1 MTPVSLKWIR
11 IALLNLCIVALI
23 GVVLRYKIA
32 FSLPFIDQKH
42 LLQGHSNFAFTGWVT
57 QTLMILMVSFLKK
70 QGIEIAFKKYKWIL
84 ITNLIGAYGT
94 LMAYL
99 SEGNGPFSIFF
110 STISILTGYVFAFV
124 FWRDLNRINK
134 KMASRYWF
142 KAALIFNIISS
153 FGTFA
158 LTYMIATHSL
168 KQATY
173 LSSVYFFLHF
183 QYNGWFLFACGG
195 LLINK
200 LYALKIISELNKAI
214 FFLFVSACLPTYFL
228 SVPWLPIP
236 TWAFIIVAL
245 AAVAQIVAWVWL
257 IVFISKHHIQF
268 DSEISHFGK
277 ILLRLAAIAFTI
289 KIILQLGSIY
299 PPLGKIAF
307 GFRPIIIGYLHL
319 VLLGVI
325 TIFLLGFIVSN
336 KYIILNKKSSF
347 GIATFVC
354 GIILNEGL
362 LLNQGIFAM
371 KYENVPYI
379 NEFLLS
385 AAIVMFFGIS
395 LMTLNQFKK
404 NNIPIT

>member
-11 IALLNLCIVALI
+11 IALINLCIVALI
-23 GVVLRYKIA
+23 GVILRYKIA

-57 QTLMILMVSFLKK
+57 ETLMILMVSFLRK
-70 QGIEIAFKKYKWIL
+70 QGIENSFQKYKWIL
-84 ITNLIGAYGT
+84 IFNLIGAYGT
-94 LMAYL
+94 LLAYL

-110 STISILTGYVFAFV
+110 STVSILTGYVFAVV
-124 FWRDLNRINK
+124 FWRDLNQISK

-142 KAALIFNIISS
+142 KAALIFNVISS
-153 FGTFA
+153 FGAFA
-158 LTYMIATHSL
+158 ITYMIATHTL
-168 KQATY
+168 KQNTY

-200 LYALKIISELNKAI
+200 LYALKIISELNRTI
-214 FFLFVSACLPTYFL
+214 FLLFVAACLPTYFL
-228 SVPWLPIP
+228 SIPWLPIP
-236 TWAFIIVAL
+236 TWAFIIVII
-245 AAVAQIVAWVWL
+245 AAVAQIVAWAWL
-257 IVFISKHHIQF
+257 IAFISNHHIRF
-268 DSEISHFGK
+268 DAEISHFGK

-289 KIILQLGSIY
+289 KICLQLGSIY

-325 TIFLLGFIVSN
+325 TMFLLGFVVSN
-336 KYIILNKKSSF
+336 KYIILNRKSVI
-347 GIATFVC
+347 GIAVFVC
-354 GIILNEGL
+354 GIIFNEGL
-362 LLNQGIFAM
+362 LLTQGVFAM

-379 NEFLLS
+379 NEFLLA
-385 AAIVMFFGIS
+385 AAIIMFSGITVMS
-395 LMTLNQFKK
+395 ANQFKK
-404 NNIPIT
+404 HDTELT